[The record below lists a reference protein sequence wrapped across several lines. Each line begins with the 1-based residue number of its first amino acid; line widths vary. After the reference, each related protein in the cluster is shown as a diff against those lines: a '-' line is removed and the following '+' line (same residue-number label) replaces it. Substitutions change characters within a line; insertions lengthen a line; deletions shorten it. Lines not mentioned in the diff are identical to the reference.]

1 MKTSLLTSQEKRTFF
16 TQVSL
21 LLVWLTVM
29 QPSMVFAGD
38 QTYETTPCISISA
51 DKASNSATPAFT
63 KVGDIVIKEQAAG
76 DFDVTGKNSRSL
88 IITAPQGWIFNAG
101 KGLVFFKGNKDIRRA
116 NIYVLENSIQ
126 IDMMV
131 SGTSALDCIRLAGIE
146 VQALNGMDI
155 DLPSELYRSALNPG
169 TAKISN
175 IVCTTQPNGQG
186 GTSFYSISQTAG
198 AAAKL
203 VFMSKPS
210 MAVAGTEF
218 DEQPTV
224 MTTDQFGNFTRESL
238 PPVLLVLIKLSSG
251 EGTLSG
257 NTEMNIGTAGGNGV
271 VSFPGLSISEKGKKK
286 LMVIAAPLSFA
297 VNNQFDVES
306 GLSVSYD
313 SENMCVAWP
322 LFNLFEKKL
331 I

>member
-1 MKTSLLTSQEKRTFF
+1 
-16 TQVSL
+16 
-21 LLVWLTVM
+21 
-29 QPSMVFAGD
+29 
-38 QTYETTPCISISA
+38 
-51 DKASNSATPAFT
+51 
-63 KVGDIVIKEQAAG
+63 
-76 DFDVTGKNSRSL
+76 
-88 IITAPQGWIFNAG
+88 
-101 KGLVFFKGNKDIRRA
+101 
-116 NIYVLENSIQ
+116 
-126 IDMMV
+126 
-131 SGTSALDCIRLAGIE
+131 
-146 VQALNGMDI
+146 
-155 DLPSELYRSALNPG
+155 
-169 TAKISN
+169 
-175 IVCTTQPNGQG
+175 
-186 GTSFYSISQTAG
+186 
-198 AAAKL
+198 
-203 VFMSKPS
+203 MSKPS

-238 PPVLLVLIKLSSG
+238 PPVLQVQIKLSSG

-297 VNNQFDVES
+297 VTSQFDVES